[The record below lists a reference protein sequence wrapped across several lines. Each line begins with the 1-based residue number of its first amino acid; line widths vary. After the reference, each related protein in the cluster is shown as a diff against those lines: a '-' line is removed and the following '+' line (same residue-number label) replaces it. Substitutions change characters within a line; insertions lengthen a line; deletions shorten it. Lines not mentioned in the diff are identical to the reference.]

1 CQPAEV
7 PAGGATILVVEDS
20 AEVRRVA
27 INHLLGFGYRVIEA
41 GNGREALVRL
51 AEDDGID
58 LLFTDVVMPGG
69 LSGPELARQALTL
82 RPGLKVLFTSGYAEG
97 AMDGGL
103 PGGLAGNL
111 LSKPYRREEL
121 ARKLREVL

>member
-1 CQPAEV
+1 MTRARALQRQ
-7 PAGGATILVVEDS
+7 GA
-20 AEVRRVA
+20 A
-27 INHLLGFGYRVIEA
+27 LLGLVAVLALAITALFIA
-41 GNGREALVRL
+41 GLERSHSAARERLRNGQVLQ
-51 AEDDGID
+51 
-58 LLFTDVVMPGG
+58 
-69 LSGPELARQALTL
+69 LARQALTL

-121 ARKLREVL
+121 ARKLREVLETKEGSG